1 MKANE
6 THISLET
13 AKLLKDYKVNSKY
26 IFCSIGVKIGCNTL
40 ENQIYGYK
48 RRIKN
53 NVKFAH
59 IVPIYPAYTW
69 DEILWKNDCK
79 FFINEYKFD
88 LNCEAILHL
97 LQQRKYEEA
106 DLYFRERC
114 VFKLINQ

>member
-26 IFCSIGVKIGCNTL
+26 IFCSIGVKSGCNTL

-53 NVKFAH
+53 NFGWNARKH
-59 IVPIYPAYTW
+59 GW
-69 DEILWKNDCK
+69 RWCK
-79 FFINEYKFD
+79 K
-88 LNCEAILHL
+88 
-97 LQQRKYEEA
+97 
-106 DLYFRERC
+106 
-114 VFKLINQ
+114 